1 MGKYL
6 QNLIAQGADPVLIA
20 KLGGDLPAD
29 AAPVGDD
36 TADDTPA
43 PRKPATKPRKRTAKR

>member
-43 PRKPATKPRKRTAKR
+43 PRKPAKPRKRTAKR

>member
-6 QNLIAQGADPVLIA
+6 DNLIAQGADPVLIA

-29 AAPVGDD
+29 AAPVDD
-36 TADDTPA
+36 TATDAPA
-43 PRKPATKPRKRTAKR
+43 PRKVSKPRKRTAKR